1 MVIIIAPEVDIS
13 TETNTL
19 NQLFE
24 AGLAC
29 YHLRKP
35 KKNFK
40 EHIAYLNAIHP
51 KFHNRIVVHLFHEL
65 ASEFNLKGV
74 HFQEQ
79 KRKALLRNKSARYF
93 DNLRANDFTIS
104 SSFHSPEDISNCTI
118 DFNYHFLSPVFTSI
132 SKTGYIGRGFDVN
145 NLSKTVIGIGGVTAD
160 NIIKTKTL
168 GYNGVGVLGG
178 IWNTDNP
185 VESFKKIKDS
195 FEQS

>member
-1 MVIIIAPEVDIS
+1 MVIVIAPEVDIS
-13 TETNTL
+13 AETNTL
-19 NQLFE
+19 NKLFE

-29 YHLRKP
+29 YHIRKP

-104 SSFHSPEDISNCTI
+104 SSFHIPEDISNCTI
-118 DFNYHFLSPVFTSI
+118 DFDYHFLSPVFTSI

-160 NIIKTKTL
+160 NIRKTKAL

-178 IWNTDNP
+178 IWNTNNP
-185 VESFKKIKDS
+185 VDSFRKVKDC

>member
-13 TETNTL
+13 AETNTL

-35 KKNFK
+35 KKSFE
-40 EHIAYLNAIHP
+40 EHIAYLNEIHP

-65 ASEFNLKGV
+65 ASEFNLKGL

-79 KRKALLRNKSARYF
+79 KRKTLLRNKTASYF
-93 DNLRANDFTIS
+93 DNLKVNGFTIS
-104 SSFHSPEDISNCTI
+104 SSFHSPEDISNCNI
-118 DFNYHFLSPVFTSI
+118 DFDYHFLSPVFTSI
-132 SKTGYIGRGFDVN
+132 SKTEYTGRGFDVN
-145 NLSKTVIGIGGVTAD
+145 SINKTVIGLGGISAE
-160 NIIKTKTL
+160 NIKKMKAL

-178 IWNTDNP
+178 VWNTDNP
-185 VESFKKIKDS
+185 LQSLKKIKDS

>member
-1 MVIIIAPEVDIS
+1 MLIVIAPEVTIS
-13 TETNTL
+13 EETNTL

-35 KKNFK
+35 KMNLD

-51 KFHNRIVVHLFHEL
+51 KFHNRIVVHLFHQL
-65 ASEFNLKGV
+65 ANEFHLKGV

-79 KRKALLRNKSARYF
+79 ARKTLLKNKTTDYF
-93 DNLRANDFTIS
+93 KAFQANSLTIS
-104 SSFHSPEDISNCTI
+104 SSFHSPEDISNCTM
-118 DFNYHFLSPVFTSI
+118 DFDYHFLSPVFTSI
-132 SKTGYIGRGFDVN
+132 SKKEYTGRKFDVN
-145 NLSKTVIGIGGVTAD
+145 NIDKTVIGLGGVSAD
-160 NIIKTKTL
+160 NIKKIKAL

-195 FEQS
+195 FEPS

>member
-1 MVIIIAPEVDIS
+1 MLIVIAPEVTIS
-13 TETNTL
+13 EEINRL

-35 KKNFK
+35 KMNLD
-40 EHIAYLNAIHP
+40 EHIAYLNGIHP

-65 ASEFNLKGV
+65 ASEFPLKGV
-74 HFQEQ
+74 HFQEE
-79 KRKALLRNKSARYF
+79 KRKVLLKTKQTDYF
-93 DNLRANDFTIS
+93 KAFQANDLTIS
-104 SSFHSPEDISNCTI
+104 SSFHSPEDISNSTI
-118 DFNYHFLSPVFTSI
+118 DFDYQFLSPVFTSI

-145 NLSKTVIGIGGVTAD
+145 SINKIVIGLGGVRAE
-160 NIIKTKTL
+160 NIAKMKVL
-168 GYNGVGVLGG
+168 GYDGVGLLGG
-178 IWNTDNP
+178 VWNTDNP

>member
-1 MVIIIAPEVDIS
+1 MLIVIAPEVTIS
-13 TETNTL
+13 AETNTL

-35 KKNFK
+35 KKNFE
-40 EHIAYLNAIHP
+40 EHIAYLNTIHP

-65 ASEFNLKGV
+65 ANEFNLKGI

-79 KRKALLRNKSARYF
+79 KRKTLLRNKTASYF
-93 DNLRANDFTIS
+93 DNLKVKGFTIS
-104 SSFHSPEDISNCTI
+104 SSFHSPEDISKCTI
-118 DFNYHFLSPVFTSI
+118 DFDYHFLSPVFTSI
-132 SKTGYIGRGFDVN
+132 SKTEYIGRKFDVN
-145 NLSKTVIGIGGVTAD
+145 SIDKTVIGLGGIRAE
-160 NIIKTKTL
+160 NIAKMKAL

-195 FEQS
+195 FEPS